1 MNFYTLNQLINL
13 IEQISLSHAQ
23 VGSFGFGEESNI
35 STQQEKYPLV
45 WANVLTSNIT
55 DKTLTVNMSLL
66 VCDIVR
72 SNDNNERDTLSD
84 CLSIAQDIYAAL
96 TNPLYGNDF
105 ELQYNSNIEPVRE
118 GLPDVVNGWRL
129 TLAFDLMQNRN
140 RCQIPTK
147 LN

>member
-1 MNFYTLNQLINL
+1 
-13 IEQISLSHAQ
+13 
-23 VGSFGFGEESNI
+23 
-35 STQQEKYPLV
+35 
-45 WANVLTSNIT
+45 
-55 DKTLTVNMSLL
+55 MSLL